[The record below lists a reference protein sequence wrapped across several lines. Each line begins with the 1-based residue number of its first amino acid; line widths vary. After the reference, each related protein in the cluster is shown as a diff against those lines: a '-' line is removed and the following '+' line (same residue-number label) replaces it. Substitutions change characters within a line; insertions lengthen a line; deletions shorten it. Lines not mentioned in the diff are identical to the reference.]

1 MHCVPGTERK
11 SKVRTAATLGRLAG
25 VTCMDYNETERFLEI
40 LIFHVWEDS
49 LMVGQYLVRN
59 LSLV

>member
-11 SKVRTAATLGRLAG
+11 SKVRTAATLGCLAR
-25 VTCMDYNETERFLEI
+25 VTCMDYNETERFWEI

-49 LMVGQYLVRN
+49 LIVGQYL
-59 LSLV
+59 LG